1 MLRRRLAAQEESGFD
16 EFFLAYQPIVD
27 LDAKGN
33 ALISGFE
40 ALARWGSPTVS
51 PTLFIGLLE
60 EDPVRLCRFSEHMLR
75 QALQFQSQVAL
86 PVNFNVSPRQ
96 FLGDPDFLEELL
108 LGHHERHRIE
118 IEITE
123 SPIDGSAKDFFIE
136 ELRHLHDHGVRL
148 AIDDFGSAH
157 ASFSRLLD
165 IPVDTIKIERHIVS
179 NLPHARA
186 SAIIESVLLLADRV
200 GARVVAEGIETSAQR
215 DFLHRLGVRTMQGF
229 FFSPPLPGGRILA
242 GDLQLDGIGEKPVE
256 TGMNEKDLGETRRVD
271 PVHRK

>member
-1 MLRRRLAAQEESGFD
+1 MLRRRLAAQEASGFD
-16 EFFLAYQPIVD
+16 GFFLAYQPIVD
-27 LDAKGN
+27 LDAKGK
-33 ALISGFE
+33 ASVTGFE
-40 ALARWGSPTVS
+40 ALARWGNPTVS

-75 QALQFQSQVAL
+75 QALQFQRQVAL

-123 SPIDGSAKDFFIE
+123 SPIDGAAKDFFIE
-136 ELRHLHDHGVRL
+136 V
-148 AIDDFGSAH
+148 
-157 ASFSRLLD
+157 
-165 IPVDTIKIERHIVS
+165 
-179 NLPHARA
+179 PHARA